1 MTYLSL
7 LTGLFLL
14 LIGAHYLIGNI
25 VALAKKLNISQFII
39 ATFLIAIGT
48 SLPEFGATIKSVVSN
63 HPGIA
68 VGNLIGSNIANI
80 FLVIGL
86 SAIIYP
92 IKAFPKTSG
101 NIFELE
107 AIAGIFIF
115 LFPATIFFFEL
126 KDTNSILVSI
136 LAILLFFY
144 FFRQRLRLE
153 RINNNKKIKIREKTF
168 ILILKNIFFL
178 TILIYGSHLLINKTV
193 ELAQIYNI
201 SERVI
206 GLSLVAIGT
215 SLPELII
222 CIVAATKQKQ
232 GIALGTVLGSN
243 MYNILVML
251 SLVEI
256 YENTGESNGVILEN
270 IKSGDIL
277 FLAISTLLLFI
288 FYKQPM
294 TKPKIIDRQEGSIL
308 FIFYLTY
315 IYWIYTT

>member
-1 MTYLSL
+1 M
-7 LTGLFLL
+7 
-14 LIGAHYLIGNI
+14 
-25 VALAKKLNISQFII
+25 
-39 ATFLIAIGT
+39 
-48 SLPEFGATIKSVVSN
+48 
-63 HPGIA
+63 
-68 VGNLIGSNIANI
+68 
-80 FLVIGL
+80 
-86 SAIIYP
+86 
-92 IKAFPKTSG
+92 
-101 NIFELE
+101 
-107 AIAGIFIF
+107 
-115 LFPATIFFFEL
+115 
-126 KDTNSILVSI
+126 
-136 LAILLFFY
+136 
-144 FFRQRLRLE
+144 
-153 RINNNKKIKIREKTF
+153 
-168 ILILKNIFFL
+168 
-178 TILIYGSHLLINKTV
+178 
-193 ELAQIYNI
+193 
-201 SERVI
+201 
-206 GLSLVAIGT
+206 
-215 SLPELII
+215 PELII